1 MEVLSA
7 DLKLL
12 AFYEIAQR
20 ANLTDDPDLVHL
32 PVFQAAKELYE
43 HISKYLWEAFGSR
56 EATDDFRKFHIEGIL
71 STLRI
76 RVGKIFGLSL
86 RLTRSSL
93 FRCRPEACNQIAG
106 E

>member
-7 DLKLL
+7 DVKLL

-43 HISKYLWEAFGSR
+43 HISKYLWEALAAVKPPMIFGS
-56 EATDDFRKFHIEGIL
+56 F
-71 STLRI
+71 TLR
-76 RVGKIFGLSL
+76 GSCQL
-86 RLTRSSL
+86 
-93 FRCRPEACNQIAG
+93 
-106 E
+106 

>member
-12 AFYEIAQR
+12 AFYEIARR

-43 HISKYLWEAFGSR
+43 HISQYLWEAFGSR
-56 EATDDFRKFHIEGIL
+56 EATDDFSEVSH
-71 STLRI
+71 
-76 RVGKIFGLSL
+76 
-86 RLTRSSL
+86 
-93 FRCRPEACNQIAG
+93 
-106 E
+106 